1 MIQNSPAVLLFSK
14 RESGSRLSLFLKIFG
29 AFFGVFGRKII
40 IFVAKSLEI
49 I

>member
-1 MIQNSPAVLLFSK
+1 
-14 RESGSRLSLFLKIFG
+14 LKIFG
-29 AFFGVFGRKII
+29 ACLGVFGRKII